1 MSNLEKI
8 RQERINKIKKLE
20 KLGQTPYISFN
31 KKKQDISK
39 VRKLKGKTV
48 STAGRVFSKRGHG
61 KLIFADL
68 KDETGRI
75 QLMFKYDVAGERVF
89 KILQLLD
96 IGDIVYVTG
105 KVGESI
111 RGEISIIVEDLS
123 ILTKSLRPLP
133 EKWHGLKDVEERYR
147 RRYVDLLVNDEVK
160 QIFLKRTKVIQL
172 LRKYLDKEGFVEVE
186 TPILQPIYGGATAKP
201 FITHHNALDT
211 DLYLRISDE
220 LYLKRLIVAGF
231 EKVYEIGKDFRNE
244 GFSRVHNPEF
254 TMIEFYWAYVDYDK
268 LMQFT
273 EKLLSQIAVDITG
286 SYKVEYQ
293 GQTFDLTPPWPR
305 ISYTKLFKDEID
317 LDLSKIKDEK
327 QLLEVIKKR
336 NLLNKDELEVGYAN
350 LVDKIYKKHLRPN
363 IKGPVFLIDHPT
375 ELKPL
380 AKRKEDNPNLVASFQ
395 VLIGGEEYV
404 NAYNELNDPIDQKNR
419 WLAEEEAGK
428 RGAEEHQVVDE
439 DYITALEYGMPP
451 TAGWGL
457 GVDRFTAL
465 LTNQPTIKDV
475 ILFPTLR
482 PETND

>member
-1 MSNLEKI
+1 M
-8 RQERINKIKKLE
+8 
-20 KLGQTPYISFN
+20 
-31 KKKQDISK
+31 
-39 VRKLKGKTV
+39 
-48 STAGRVFSKRGHG
+48 
-61 KLIFADL
+61 
-68 KDETGRI
+68 
-75 QLMFKYDVAGERVF
+75 
-89 KILQLLD
+89 
-96 IGDIVYVTG
+96 
-105 KVGESI
+105 
-111 RGEISIIVEDLS
+111 
-123 ILTKSLRPLP
+123 
-133 EKWHGLKDVEERYR
+133 
-147 RRYVDLLVNDEVK
+147 VNDEVK

-172 LRKYLDKEGFVEVE
+172 LRKYLDKEGFIEVE